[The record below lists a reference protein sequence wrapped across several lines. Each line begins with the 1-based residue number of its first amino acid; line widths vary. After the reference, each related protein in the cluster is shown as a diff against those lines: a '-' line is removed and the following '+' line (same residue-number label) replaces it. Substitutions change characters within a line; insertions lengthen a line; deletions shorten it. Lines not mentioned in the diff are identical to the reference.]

1 MPNKSHC
8 VYLIGSMEFR
18 TYEELKFEHYYV
30 RTRLSEIGIAKVIDP
45 LIKEK
50 HKPGKKVT
58 LTKCGIKPSTVYEVD
73 MKAVEEADILLWM
86 TGDIISEGSVTE
98 IAVGGAWN
106 RWAKK
111 PLKTI
116 VIVSPKR
123 FHGKL
128 IHFSNF
134 HKNVTIVESVD
145 DAIALI
151 KKRFHL

>member
-18 TYEELKFEHYYV
+18 TYEALKFEHYYV
-30 RTRLSEIGIAKVIDP
+30 RTRLAEIGVAKIIDP

-50 HKPGKKVT
+50 HRPGKSVT
-58 LTKCGIKPSTVYEVD
+58 LTKCGISPSAVYEID

-86 TGDIISEGSVTE
+86 TGDIISEGSITE
-98 IAVGGAWN
+98 VAMGGAWN
-106 RWAKK
+106 RWKK
-111 PLKTI
+111 IPPKTI
-116 VIVSPKR
+116 IIVSPKR
-123 FHGKL
+123 YQKKL

-134 HKNVTIVESVD
+134 HKNVHIVIDVD
-145 DAIALI
+145 AAIALI